1 MNDTAFWDSRRNRI
15 RTRKGGWRIGRGISV
30 HGHSLLGDLV
40 GSHGFFDVLYLEV
53 TGRLPD
59 PRLAQWIEASAAIAG
74 ELSPDEQA
82 AILGGN
88 AVRVYRL

>member
-1 MNDTAFWDSRRNRI
+1 MW
-15 RTRKGGWRIGRGISV
+15 
-30 HGHSLLGDLV
+30 
-40 GSHGFFDVLYLEV
+40 GSNWPVCFAPASGA
-53 TGRLPD
+53 
-59 PRLAQWIEASAAIAG
+59 RLAQWIEASAAIAG